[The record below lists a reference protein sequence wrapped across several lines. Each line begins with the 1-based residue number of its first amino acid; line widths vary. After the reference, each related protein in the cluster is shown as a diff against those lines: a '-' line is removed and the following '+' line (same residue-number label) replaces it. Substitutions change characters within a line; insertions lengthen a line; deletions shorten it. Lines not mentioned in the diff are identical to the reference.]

1 MTNRHFKASQGMLT
15 DFVFKCSG
23 LLNGVS
29 NLIFLIET
37 SAEER
42 SVDWKQAYREVY
54 MIFQQSKKQKR
65 SPVEEQEDEEFE
77 GIRGGGGEVVD

>member
-1 MTNRHFKASQGMLT
+1 MTNRYFKACQGMLI
-15 DFVFKCSG
+15 DFFFKCSG
-23 LLNGVS
+23 LSNGVS

-42 SVDWKQAYREVY
+42 TVDWKQAYREVY
-54 MIFQQSKKQKR
+54 MIFQQSKKRKR

-77 GIRGGGGEVVD
+77 GMRGRGGG